1 MFLYDEFHPFSF
13 HLYPCGRIFCHVNL
27 NSILRDKKYSKNIL
41 STSLKILK
49 KDSIMFTITS
59 SPVHMVV
66 ALECMQELVQLSK
79 FFFVSIDEI
88 NMWIA
93 KGGLLFMCMWLRV
106 RSAYTYFVKIGTSVV

>member
-1 MFLYDEFHPFSF
+1 
-13 HLYPCGRIFCHVNL
+13 
-27 NSILRDKKYSKNIL
+27 L